1 LEISS
6 AIASAV
12 EEQGAATREISR
24 NVQRAADGTSQVA
37 ASIADVQRGASET
50 GGASSEVLS
59 AARSLSNESNR
70 LKREV
75 AKFMDTV
82 RAA

>member
-1 LEISS
+1 
-6 AIASAV
+6 V
-12 EEQGAATREISR
+12 
-24 NVQRAADGTSQVA
+24 V
-37 ASIADVQRGASET
+37 
-50 GGASSEVLS
+50 S